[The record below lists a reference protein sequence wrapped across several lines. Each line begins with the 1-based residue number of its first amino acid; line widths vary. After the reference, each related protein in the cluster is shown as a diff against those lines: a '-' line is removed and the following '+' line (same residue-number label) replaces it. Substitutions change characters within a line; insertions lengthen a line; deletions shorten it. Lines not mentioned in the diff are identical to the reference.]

1 VLYSVRDFFAENR
14 EVNGAQISSLW
25 RVCRIYSELCQA
37 LDNVYDTLYDVA
49 LIKTLEYQI
58 GSTPDSGRENR
69 LELLDLTDST

>member
-1 VLYSVRDFFAENR
+1 VLRSA
-14 EVNGAQISSLW
+14 
-25 RVCRIYSELCQA
+25 VCGEFVES
-37 LDNVYDTLYDVA
+37 TLSCARRLIMCTILYMDVA

>member
-1 VLYSVRDFFAENR
+1 M
-14 EVNGAQISSLW
+14 
-25 RVCRIYSELCQA
+25 
-37 LDNVYDTLYDVA
+37 DVA

>member
-37 LDNVYDTLYDVA
+37 LDNVYDTLY
-49 LIKTLEYQI
+49 
-58 GSTPDSGRENR
+58 GRRPDQ
-69 LELLDLTDST
+69 DSRIPDWVNA